1 MAELKVFSAGV
12 AGKLAR
18 ATADAFSAKNPNV
31 QVNLQIGGS
40 TAGVNRVLA
49 GEVFDVLI
57 LADDSDISERLMP
70 RYTDGY
76 FIWGGNAMVVVGQD
90 VTSENWAERLC
101 NPASVITH
109 RNPYDDPGG
118 YRAVMALKLADRVE
132 PGLAERIFANP
143 GYAGLDRTQYAQPKD
158 GSQPK
163 FKGPQPPEPGHY
175 DICYRSMPVALGFP
189 FADFPAVMNLGDP
202 AFEEVYRTASFA
214 VDGPAGPCSQE
225 VRGTTIF
232 HAVCLPAASAQPAL
246 AQAFVREFLKTD
258 FQACG
263 FTSVQRAVGNWPLA
277 CEDSRDESSTAQS
290 AEPDKRKDEPMPT
303 YRDFLPQLA
312 TMPEFLGIEGEDIV
326 ALLEALKPEIL
337 CQKAGEERT
346 PDNGPDVRRNLF
358 CIRLSGDPIPAP
370 DVRDDRYQNPD
381 FTNCGMMMGEI
392 PSFSCMFQNKS
403 LPVKPGGPNGTF
415 PQPPAPTEDVY
426 VMRFS
431 PEQFTTF
438 VPEVAEA
445 QGRMIRNFM
454 GMLAQ
459 KVTDTRKM
467 LFAANAELDALKGD
481 AAE

>member
-1 MAELKVFSAGV
+1 MAELKVFCAGV

-18 ATADAFSAKNPNV
+18 ATADAFAAKNPEV

-49 GEVFDVLI
+49 GEAFDVLI
-57 LADDSDISERLMP
+57 LADDSDISGRLMP

-76 FIWGGNAMVVVGQD
+76 FIWGGNAMSVIGCD
-90 VTSENWAERLC
+90 VTAENWAERLSD
-101 NPASVITH
+101 PTSIITH

-132 PGLAERIFANP
+132 PGLAERILRNP
-143 GYAGLDRTQYAQPKD
+143 GYKGLDRAQYARPKD

-163 FKGPQPPEPGHY
+163 FKGPQPPQPGHY
-175 DICYRSMPVALGFP
+175 DISYRSMPVALGFP
-189 FADFPAVMNLGDP
+189 FADLPAVMNLGDP
-202 AFEEVYRTASFA
+202 DFEEAYRSVTFM
-214 VDGPAGPCSQE
+214 VDGPSGECSQE

-232 HAVCLPAASAQPAL
+232 HAVCLPSNAAQPAL
-246 AQAFVREFLKTD
+246 ARALVREFLKTD
-258 FQACG
+258 FVACG
-263 FTSVQRAVGNWPLA
+263 FTPVQRAVGNWPLT
-277 CEDSRDESSTAQS
+277 CDDSSNERHGGPESAG
-290 AEPDKRKDEPMPT
+290 KRKEEPMPT
-303 YRDFLPQLA
+303 YRDFLPQLL

-346 PDNGPDVRRNLF
+346 PENGPDVRRNLF
-358 CIRLSGDPIPAP
+358 CIRLSGNPIPAP
-370 DVRDDRYQNPD
+370 DVRDDRYQNPG

-403 LPVKPGGPNGTF
+403 LPVKPGGPNGKM
-415 PQPPAPTEDVY
+415 PMPPVPADDVY

-445 QGRMIRNFM
+445 QGKMIRNFM

-467 LFAANAELDALKGD
+467 LFAAKAELEELKGG
-481 AAE
+481 AE